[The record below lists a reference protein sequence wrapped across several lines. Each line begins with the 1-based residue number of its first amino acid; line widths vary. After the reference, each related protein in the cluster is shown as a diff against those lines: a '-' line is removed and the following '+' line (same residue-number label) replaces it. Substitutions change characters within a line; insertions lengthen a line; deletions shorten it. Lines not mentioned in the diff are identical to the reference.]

1 MLQKLSIRNYALID
15 SLDIEFD
22 QGLNIITGETGAGK
36 SIILGALSL
45 ILGQRAESKYFFNQ
59 DKKCVIEGAFLLAD
73 DKLKTVFEANDL
85 DFFKESILR
94 REISM
99 DGKSRSFINDTP
111 VNLAILKLIGEQLID
126 IHSQH
131 ATQEINDANFQLL
144 IVDALANH
152 TQLLSDYR
160 TGFKQLKQE
169 QLRLKEMIDKADEA
183 RSKQDYEQF
192 LFNELE
198 QATLK
203 IGEQEELE
211 QELEKLTHAETIKR
225 NLLTATNLLSEN
237 EASALTQL
245 KEAGLQLSGVEKFD
259 PAIVALH
266 DRLRSSIIEIK
277 DITQE
282 ITAIEEDTLHNAE
295 RLTFIQER
303 LDIFYSLQQKHRVAN
318 NEGLLAIQQQLEHNL
333 NQLLSSDEHIEQLK
347 KTIEVLH
354 SSLSQKAQEL
364 STNRKKAIQ
373 LVETETSKTL
383 QQVGMPNAKII
394 LNQQLLTQLNKDGLD
409 EITLLFT
416 ANAGQAPAPV
426 NKVASGGELSR
437 LMLAIKALLAKYT
450 SLPTLIF
457 DEIDT
462 GISGETALKVGQ
474 VIAELG
480 QNMQV
485 LSITHLPQI
494 AAKGNS
500 HYFVYKNETGNK
512 TTTGIR
518 KLSAED
524 RVGAIAEMLSGKNP
538 ELLPYKMQ
546 KNYCNQHKN
555 PLLGSCRHEPRFG
568 FKLYQSML
576 SSKVVLINFPFLLD
590 ASDFTYKPN
599 FAAYHSVIFM
609 LIGMEIP
616 NVVVLSSAL

>member
-59 DKKCVIEGAFLLAD
+59 DKKCVIEGTFLLAD
-73 DKLKTVFEANDL
+73 DQLKTAFESNDL

-111 VNLAILKLIGEQLID
+111 VNLASLKLIGEQLID

-152 TQLLSDYR
+152 SQLLSDYR

-169 QLRLKEMIDKADEA
+169 QLRLKEMIDTAAEA

-198 QATLK
+198 QSTLK

-225 NLLTATNLLSEN
+225 NLLTAINLLSEN

-266 DRLRSSIIEIK
+266 DRLHSSIIEIK

-282 ITAIEEDTLHNAE
+282 IASIEEDTLHNAE

-303 LDIFYSLQQKHRVAN
+303 LDIFYGLQQKHRVSN
-318 NEGLLAIQQQLEHNL
+318 NEELLTIQQQLQHNL

-347 KTIEVLH
+347 KTIEILH
-354 SSLSQKAQEL
+354 SSLTQQAQEL

-383 QQVGMPNAKII
+383 QQVGMPNAKIV
-394 LNQQLLTQLNKDGLD
+394 LNQLLLTQLNKDGLD

-416 ANAGQAPAPV
+416 ANAGQTPAPV

-437 LMLAIKALLAKYT
+437 LMLAIKALLAKHT

-480 QNMQV
+480 KNMQV

-500 HYFVYKNETGNK
+500 HYFVYKNEMGNK

-518 KLSAED
+518 KLSKED

-538 ELLPYKMQ
+538 GASALQNARELLQ
-546 KNYCNQHKN
+546 
-555 PLLGSCRHEPRFG
+555 
-568 FKLYQSML
+568 
-576 SSKVVLINFPFLLD
+576 
-590 ASDFTYKPN
+590 
-599 FAAYHSVIFM
+599 
-609 LIGMEIP
+609 
-616 NVVVLSSAL
+616 